1 MKQIQQ
7 LSAFQ
12 KESENKE
19 QVLPTRIEPDAQPM
33 FVKTKHNN
41 QTQSLV
47 IQIQEALYLELLLE
61 LTVQTGQHGICLFIF
76 ADSSLNSLLLFGRL
90 PTKKYRQFSDTERRG
105 PDPCGSEL
113 SDSREVLS

>member
-61 LTVQTGQHGICLFIF
+61 LTVQTEGRRQPAQGPTLSAWTMKSPPVWVVWGSVENSEHLTR
-76 ADSSLNSLLLFGRL
+76 SVYYVLNI
-90 PTKKYRQFSDTERRG
+90 
-105 PDPCGSEL
+105 
-113 SDSREVLS
+113 VLSALDI